1 MDRVQC
7 HRFWQCNNLN
17 WRTEKVFSILL
28 SLSLWVY
35 HNRIYTVLK
44 NYQIKLLQNNIK
56 QAKSSN
62 NACFLSAWFCV
73 YLSVCALT
81 IKIQNLILKID
92 IFMKFGNLVY
102 LTIFYMVEQFQSNT
116 ISCFKMGAIILVKVD
131 TYVSITTLIYYLLQ
145 FKWIFTRNMNIV
157 TFISCTTYT
166 LQNVFLMLTT
176 LNTKIETKQEIV
188 HALSEIN
195 F

>member
-17 WRTEKVFSILL
+17 WQTEKVFSILL

-35 HNRIYTVLK
+35 HNRIYTVFQ
-44 NYQIKLLQNNIK
+44 NYHIKLLQNKK

-81 IKIQNLILKID
+81 IKIQNWIVKID
-92 IFMKFGNLVY
+92 IYMKFGNLVPSVSY
-102 LTIFYMVEQFQSNT
+102 NILYGVT
-116 ISCFKMGAIILVKVD
+116 ISKQYNLLFQNGGHYFSEGWYLRKH
-131 TYVSITTLIYYLLQ
+131 YNFNYYLLQ
-145 FKWIFTRNMNIV
+145 FKWIFTRNMSCNIHQLHYIYPPKCLFHV
-157 TFISCTTYT
+157 
-166 LQNVFLMLTT
+166 
-176 LNTKIETKQEIV
+176 K
-188 HALSEIN
+188 N